1 MNQNLVDHIDNK
13 IHQACR
19 FVTHYMPLDINT
31 DAAYEAML
39 SCSSNYT
46 PAMVEAFR
54 EAVKY
59 LPPAPSHKTFNMALA
74 DGRVASVQVRFLP
87 TAKWPAFLIPDG
99 NLAINPAF
107 LIPEGNLAINPEGYF
122 AAILETPIRVATE
135 WESLAYLWQE
145 LRSAHY
151 NLEPYVL
158 AYLMPWI
165 RECLADFDGPSM
177 PVDVSRIE
185 RKAIDKELSM
195 IMNDWNVTVFPRM
208 SKQLTG
214 IARSGRH
221 LFAQYQMIESAYS
234 REALT
239 QSPVTITRTPSLIEP
254 WVRAQV
260 IEMREEWKNDMA
272 ERVERQLANI
282 AAIAARRF
290 NRNNPRG
297 K

>member
-1 MNQNLVDHIDNK
+1 MNQNLVNHIDNK

-31 DAAYEAML
+31 DTAYEAML
-39 SCSSNYT
+39 SCSSNHT
-46 PAMVEAFR
+46 PAMIAAFR

-59 LPPAPSHKTFNMALA
+59 LPPAPNHKTFNMALA
-74 DGRVASVQVRFLP
+74 DGRVASVQVRLLP
-87 TAKWPAFLIPDG
+87 TAKW
-99 NLAINPAF
+99 PAF

-122 AAILETPIRVATE
+122 AAMLETPIRVATE

-234 REALT
+234 REVLT

-282 AAIAARRF
+282 AAVAARRS

>member
-19 FVTHYMPLDINT
+19 FVTQYMPLDINT
-31 DAAYEAML
+31 DNAYEAML
-39 SCSSNYT
+39 GCSSNHT
-46 PAMVEAFR
+46 PAMIAAFQA
-54 EAVKY
+54 AVKY
-59 LPPAPSHKTFNMALA
+59 LPPVPNHKTFNMALT
-74 DGRVASVQVRFLP
+74 DGRLASVQVRFMP
-87 TAKWPAFLIPDG
+87 TAKW
-99 NLAINPAF
+99 PAF
-107 LIPEGNLAINPEGYF
+107 LIPEGNLAINPEGYL

-151 NLEPYVL
+151 DLEPYVL

-177 PVDVSRIE
+177 PVNVSRIE
-185 RKAIDKELSM
+185 RKVIDKELSM
-195 IMNDWNVTVFPRM
+195 IMNDWNVTTFPRM

-234 REALT
+234 HEALT

-260 IEMREEWKNDMA
+260 TEMREEWESDRA
-272 ERVERQLANI
+272 ERVERKLADI
-282 AAIAARRF
+282 ATKAARRF
-290 NRNNPRG
+290 DRNNPKG
-297 K
+297 N

>member
-1 MNQNLVDHIDNK
+1 MQQQPH
-13 IHQACR
+13 ACDDR
-19 FVTHYMPLDINT
+19 SVPN
-31 DAAYEAML
+31 
-39 SCSSNYT
+39 SG
-46 PAMVEAFR
+46 
-54 EAVKY
+54 AVS
-59 LPPAPSHKTFNMALA
+59 PPAANHKTFNMWLA
-74 DGRVASVQVRFLP
+74 DGRVASLQVRFLP
-87 TAKWPAFLIPDG
+87 TKKWPT
-99 NLAINPAF
+99 F

-135 WESLAYLWQE
+135 WESLNFLWQE

-151 NLEPYVL
+151 HLKPYVL

-177 PVDVSRIE
+177 PGKAVDR
-185 RKAIDKELSM
+185 ELSM

-221 LFAQYQMIESAYS
+221 LFAQYQMIDAAYS
-234 REALT
+234 HEAMPP
-239 QSPVTITRTPSLIEP
+239 QSSVMITRTPSLIEP

-260 IEMREEWKNDMA
+260 TEMREEWENDRA
-272 ERVERQLANI
+272 ERVERKLADL
-282 AAIAARRF
+282 ATKAARRF
-290 NRNNPRG
+290 DRNNPKG

>member
-19 FVTHYMPLDINT
+19 FVTQYMPLDINT
-31 DAAYEAML
+31 DNAYEAML
-39 SCSSNYT
+39 ACSSNHT
-46 PAMVEAFR
+46 PAMIAAFQA
-54 EAVKY
+54 AVKY
-59 LPPAPSHKTFNMALA
+59 LPPVANHKTFNMALA
-74 DGRVASVQVRFLP
+74 DGRVASMLVRFLP
-87 TAKWPAFLIPDG
+87 TAKWPAFLIP
-99 NLAINPAF
+99 
-107 LIPEGNLAINPEGYF
+107 EGNLAINPKGYF
-122 AAILETPIRVATE
+122 AAMLETPIRVATD
-135 WESLAYLWQE
+135 WESLNYLWQE

-151 NLEPYVL
+151 DLEPYVL

-177 PVDVSRIE
+177 PVNVSRIE

-195 IMNDWNVTVFPRM
+195 IMNDWNVTTFPRM

-221 LFAQYQMIESAYS
+221 LFAQYQMIDAAYS
-234 REALT
+234 HEALA

-260 IEMREEWKNDMA
+260 TEMREEWENDKA
-272 ERVERQLANI
+272 ERAERKLADI
-282 AAIAARRF
+282 LTKAARRSD
-290 NRNNPRG
+290 RNNPKG

>member
-1 MNQNLVDHIDNK
+1 MNQNLVNHIDNK
-13 IHQACR
+13 MHQACR

-31 DAAYEAML
+31 DNAYEAML
-39 SCSSNYT
+39 ECSSNYT
-46 PAMVEAFR
+46 PAMIEAFR

-59 LPPAPSHKTFNMALA
+59 LPPAPNHKTFNMTLA
-74 DGRVASVQVRFLP
+74 DGRVASVQARFLP
-87 TAKWPAFLIPDG
+87 TAKW
-99 NLAINPAF
+99 PAF

-122 AAILETPIRVATE
+122 AAMLETPIRVATE

-234 REALT
+234 HETLT

-260 IEMREEWKNDMA
+260 TEMREEWENDRA
-272 ERVERQLANI
+272 ERVERQLASI
-282 AAIAARRF
+282 ATKAAKRF
-290 NRNNPRG
+290 DRANPKG